1 MGTPTQLQQNR
12 RIMQDF
18 ASTAL
23 APMENPFARLVYLAS
38 LRDLGTNVYE
48 HAGLAAVYG
57 REAVQQALRQCH
69 EELFERILET
79 PLPVQEDDLRAY
91 LSKMPGGSHTAAAN
105 WRKLEAYR
113 GFLPVDAP
121 DYLKELFCSNIRS
134 IIEII
139 VKENSAASSL
149 PKASES

>member
-23 APMENPFARLVYLAS
+23 APMSNSFARLVYLAS
-38 LRDLGTNVYE
+38 LRDLGTNLYE

-57 REAVQQALRQCH
+57 KDAVQQALRHCH
-69 EELFERILET
+69 EELFERILEL
-79 PLPVQEDDLRAY
+79 PLPVQEQDLREYFAS
-91 LSKMPGGSHTAAAN
+91 LPGGVGVAASN

-113 GFLPVDAP
+113 GLLPVDAP
-121 DYLKELFCSNIRS
+121 DYLRELFCSNVRAIV
-134 IIEII
+134 EIAA
-139 VKENSAASSL
+139 KEAPPSPGS
-149 PKASES
+149 

>member
-23 APMENPFARLVYLAS
+23 APIANSFARLVYLAS
-38 LRDLGTNVYE
+38 LRNLGTNVYE

-57 REAVQQALRQCH
+57 KDAVQQALRQCH
-69 EELFERILET
+69 EELFERILEL
-79 PLPVQEDDLRAY
+79 PLPVQESDLRAY
-91 LSKMPGGSHTAAAN
+91 FASLPGGAVVAATN

-113 GFLPVDAP
+113 GLLPVDAP
-121 DYLKELFCSNIRS
+121 DYLKELFCSNIRA
-134 IIEII
+134 I
-139 VKENSAASSL
+139 VAIAAKEASPTTSS
-149 PKASES
+149 PQEPEG